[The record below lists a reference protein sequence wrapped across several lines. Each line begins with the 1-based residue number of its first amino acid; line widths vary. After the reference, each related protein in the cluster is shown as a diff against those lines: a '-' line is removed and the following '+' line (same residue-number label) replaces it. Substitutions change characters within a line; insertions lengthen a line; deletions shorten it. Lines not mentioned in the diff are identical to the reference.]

1 MFQSTYK
8 TTIRNLFR
16 APIFWLMSGF
26 LLFTVFYNISRSNFG
41 VFYYTL
47 GELISASDPRYVA
60 DYEVY
65 IKVAANSALY
75 FMATSYMPLFTVVST
90 VLILNRDYG
99 DNFYE
104 IEKAAG
110 IKPSVY
116 FFGRLAALITVNFA
130 FIFILAMLNFHLYFL
145 VHGSVEY
152 LDIGEYLIDS
162 FPRVMRNIIFV
173 GWPCIL
179 MYICVTYFGG
189 CIFSNGTL
197 AAILS
202 FSLVMINKL
211 LSSFSMRFSEGFF
224 KFYRDYLSHTP
235 YKVSMYFY
243 WFDTPGHESFIKSTE
258 IDTSIKKVLICIAIF
273 LVSSLAYVTVSYIRT
288 RKRDK

>member
-1 MFQSTYK
+1 M
-8 TTIRNLFR
+8 FR
-16 APIFWLMSGF
+16 APIFWLILGF
-26 LLFTVFYNISRSNFG
+26 LLFIAFHKILQSSFG
-41 VFYYTL
+41 VFNYTL
-47 GELISASDPRYVA
+47 GESILANDPRFVA

-65 IKVAANSALY
+65 IKVAANSAFY
-75 FMATSYMPLFTVVST
+75 FMYTSYMPLFTVVST
-90 VLILNRDYG
+90 VLILNRDYS

-110 IKPSVY
+110 IKPLVY
-116 FFGRLAALITVNFA
+116 FFGRLAAIITVNFV
-130 FIFILAMLNFHLYFL
+130 FIFILAMLNFHLWFFIR
-145 VHGSVEY
+145 GGVEY

-179 MYICVTYFGG
+179 MYICVTYFWG
-189 CIFSNGTL
+189 CTFSSGTL

-202 FSLVMINKL
+202 FSLILVNTL
-211 LSSFSMRFSEGFF
+211 LSSYSMRFSEEFF

-243 WFDTPGHESFIKSTE
+243 WFDTQGHESFIKSTE

-273 LVSSLAYVTVSYIRT
+273 LVSSLVYITISYIRT